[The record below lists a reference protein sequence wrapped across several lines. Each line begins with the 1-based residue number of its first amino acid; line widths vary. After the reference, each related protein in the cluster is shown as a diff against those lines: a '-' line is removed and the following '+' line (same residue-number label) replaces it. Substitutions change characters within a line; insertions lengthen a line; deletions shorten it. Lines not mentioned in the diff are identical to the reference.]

1 MYITKSLLTSG
12 KLIFLFI
19 SSRRTSCNQC

>member
-1 MYITKSLLTSG
+1 MNEG

-19 SSRRTSCNQC
+19 SISNSSKYL